1 RVRAGAEDQIKHGGP
16 FSAQFRVVRPDGQLV
31 WINSK
36 GVVELGP
43 DGRAMRARG
52 IDQDVTAA
60 RNAEIQREQ
69 LLHTTAQQLNELQ
82 SLYNSAPVGLA
93 LLDRE
98 FRVQR
103 INSVLAQMAGL
114 PAEDYIGRLAW
125 DLVPAFRS

>member
-1 RVRAGAEDQIKHGGP
+1 GSEEQIKRGGP
-16 FSAQFRVVRPDGQLV
+16 FSAQFRVVRPDGRLV
-31 WINSK
+31 WISSK

-43 DGRAMRARG
+43 HGRTQRARG

-69 LLHTTAQQLNELQ
+69 LLHMTAQQLNELQ

-98 FRVQR
+98 FRIQR
-103 INSVLAQMAGL
+103 INSVLAEMTGL
-114 PAEDYIGRLAW
+114 PVEDYTGRLAW
-125 DLVPAFRS
+125 D